1 MEIITSF
8 FQGLWSLISNIKI
21 PIIDVYANTFIIG
34 LFLIILIIEC
44 VNKILSKE
52 SLHFEGK

>member
-8 FQGLWSLISNIKI
+8 FQGLWSLISSIRI

>member
-1 MEIITSF
+1 MEIINAF
-8 FQGLWSLISNIKI
+8 FTGLWSMLSNIQI
-21 PIIDVYANTFIIG
+21 PIINVYANTFIIG

>member
-8 FQGLWSLISNIKI
+8 FQGLWSLISYIRI
-21 PIIDVYANTFIIG
+21 PIINVYANTFIIG